1 MFVTLV
7 TVQSLDGKMTRGDDP
22 DVHAWSSDEDF
33 RNFASLRDA
42 HDVIVMGRTTYE
54 VIRPTLHL
62 RQDKLRIVLT
72 AHPERF
78 ADQVVPGALEFTNEQ
93 PAELVA
99 RLESSGH
106 KKLLLT
112 TGGQGNAAFLQAGLV
127 NELYATIEPH
137 LFGQGAELAGNVP
150 MDVRLKLQAVRQ
162 LNDHGTILLHYQVA
176 QPLLRVG

>member
-1 MFVTLV
+1 MTMFVTLV

-162 LNDHGTILLHYQVA
+162 LNDHGTILFHYQVA
-176 QPLLRVG
+176 